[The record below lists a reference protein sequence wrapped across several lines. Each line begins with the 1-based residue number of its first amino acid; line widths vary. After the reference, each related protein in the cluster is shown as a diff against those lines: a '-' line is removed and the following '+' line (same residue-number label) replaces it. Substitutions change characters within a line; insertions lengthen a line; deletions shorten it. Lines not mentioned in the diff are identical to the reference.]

1 MPSFTQ
7 DDRTM
12 AVETPLGKDKLLLQR
27 LDGEEGVSK
36 LFHFDLELLSEDP
49 GLDFNAI
56 VGKNVTVSVKLID
69 GSKRYL
75 NGIVNQ
81 FNQGGGDSRFT
92 FYRAQIIPWT
102 WLLSLTTDC
111 RIFQNMTAPDIIQKI
126 FADHGFQ
133 DYKNTLKKSYKPLEY
148 CVQYRETDLNFIFR
162 LMEEFGI
169 YYFFQHESGKHT
181 MILGDTP
188 DHQPCPGQD
197 TAKYQRSGLG
207 TEEED
212 VITAWTQR
220 QEVRSGKCS
229 LTDYNFET
237 PSNKLEVNVES
248 IHPAAAREKFE
259 VYDYPGRYLT
269 RPGGEE
275 LVKIRIEEEEVKRLT
290 ANGSGNCR
298 AFASGYRF
306 DLTKHYREDLNKSYV
321 LLSVSHQAEERGY
334 VSGEDE
340 SFAYSNS
347 FSCIP
352 NTVPFH
358 PPRKAQKPIV
368 HGSQTAVV
376 VGKSG
381 EEIWVD
387 NYGRVKVQFHWDR
400 EGKSDE
406 KSSCWV
412 RVSQPW
418 AGKNWGGVTI
428 PRIGQEVLVDF
439 LEGDPDRPII
449 TGRVY
454 NAQQMPPYALPGNQ
468 TQSGLKSRSSK
479 GGAASNFNELRF
491 EDKKG
496 QEQVYLQAEKDWVIL
511 VKNNENASIG
521 VNRTENIGHDES
533 LTVGNDRV
541 ETIGNNDTLTV
552 GVNRS
557 ETIGGDDALT
567 VGQNRTESVGVNQ
580 SNTIGSNCAES
591 IGANYILKV
600 GSQLL
605 VKAGHQIKLVC
616 GASSITIGPSSIYL
630 KSPTVLVKGESVVR
644 IRGTLVKTEG
654 AVVKIKGGAV
664 KIN

>member
-1 MPSFTQ
+1 MPSFSQ
-7 DDRTM
+7 DERTM

-27 LDGEEGVSK
+27 LDGEEAVSK

-49 GLDFNAI
+49 GLDFDAI
-56 VGKNVTVSVKLID
+56 VGKNVTVSLKLID

-75 NGIVNQ
+75 NGIVSH
-81 FNQGGGDSRFT
+81 FYQGGCDSRFT
-92 FYRAQIIPWT
+92 FYRAQIVPWA

-111 RIFQNMTAPDIIQKI
+111 RIFQNMAAPDIIQKI
-126 FADHGFQ
+126 FTDHGFQ

-148 CVQYRETDLNFIFR
+148 CVQYRETDLNFVSR

-169 YYFFQHESGKHT
+169 FYFFQHESGKHT
-181 MILGDTP
+181 MILADTP
-188 DHQPCPGQD
+188 DYQPCSGQSE
-197 TAKYQRSGLG
+197 AKYERSGFG
-207 TEEED
+207 TEQED
-212 VITAWTQR
+212 VITAWTQQ

-248 IHPAAAREKFE
+248 IHPPAAREKFE
-259 VYDYPGRYLT
+259 IYDYPGRYLN

-275 LVKIRIEEEEVKRLT
+275 LVKIRIEEEEMKRLT
-290 ANGSGNCR
+290 ARGTSNCR
-298 AFASGYRF
+298 AFTSGYRF
-306 DLTKHYREDLNKSYV
+306 ALTKHYRDDLNKSYV
-321 LLSVSHQAEERGY
+321 LLSVTHKAEEKGY
-334 VSGEDE
+334 VSGEEE
-340 SFAYSNS
+340 SFAYTNS
-347 FSCIP
+347 FSCIR
-352 NTVPFH
+352 NTVPFR
-358 PPRKAQKPIV
+358 PPRRAEKPVV

-400 EGKSDE
+400 EGKNDE

-418 AGKNWGGVTI
+418 AGKSWGGVCI

-454 NAQQMPPYALPGNQ
+454 NAQQMPPYSLPANQ

-479 GGAASNFNELRF
+479 AGSASNFNELRF

-496 QEQVYLQAEKDWVIL
+496 QEQVFLQAEKDWVIL
-511 VKNNENASIG
+511 VKNNENGTIG
-521 VNRTENIGHDES
+521 NNRTERIGHDES
-533 LTVGNDRV
+533 LTVGNDRTEV
-541 ETIGNNDTLTV
+541 ISNNETLTV
-552 GVNRS
+552 GKNRS
-557 ETIGGDDALT
+557 ETIGIDHETTIGTNCTETVGNNHTLT
-567 VGQNRTESVGVNQ
+567 VGAR
-580 SNTIGSNCAES
+580 
-591 IGANYILKV
+591 
-600 GSQLL
+600 LL
-605 VKAGHQIKLVC
+605 VTAGTEIKLVC
-616 GASSITIGPSSIYL
+616 GASSITMAPGAIVI
-630 KSPTVLVKGESVVR
+630 KSPVVLATGQSLVR
-644 IRGTLVKTEG
+644 IRGTQVKAEG
-654 AVVKIKGGAV
+654 ALVKIKGGMV